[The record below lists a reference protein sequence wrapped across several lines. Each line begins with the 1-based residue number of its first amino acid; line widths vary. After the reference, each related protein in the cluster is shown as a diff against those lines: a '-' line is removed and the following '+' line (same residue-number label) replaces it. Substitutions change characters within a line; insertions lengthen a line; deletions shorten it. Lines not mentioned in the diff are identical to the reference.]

1 MTMAEIVGTSNRVL
15 DVNLTTRTFEICDIS
30 NTDRLLYLGG
40 KGLGLKLLY
49 DRMKQGADPL
59 GVENAIAFMMGVL
72 MGTGAPC
79 SGRFDAITKSPLT
92 GIMTTS
98 SCGGPFGMQLKTA
111 GWDGLIV
118 TGKASHPTYLE
129 IDAHGVSFKDA
140 TTLWGLYGTTAQ
152 EKIVTHKHA
161 GALVI
166 GPAGE
171 NMVRYANIMS
181 GHRFLGRGGMGAVLG
196 SKNLKAI
203 VARGGHFK
211 IVPKDKKA
219 FEKNKKRAQKYIAQ
233 NPTTSVHYRNYGTPS
248 IVTMA
253 NNAGSLPVNNFR
265 RGSHGDSYQISG
277 QGMEKKHQSKHHTCK
292 PCSILCGKKGR
303 FEGKTLT
310 VPEYET
316 VTVLGSN
323 LGVFDTEKI
332 AQWNQLC
339 SELGLDTISAGGTL
353 AWVMEATEKGLVKT
367 NLKFGS
373 YEGIDDALRDIGLS
387 RNFGAE
393 MAMGSR
399 WLAKKYGGMEFA
411 IQVKGLEM
419 AGYDPRSMFGQG
431 LAYAVANRG
440 ACHLSAYMVAF
451 ELLFGLLNPKTKLAK
466 PTFTKIMEDVYC
478 VVNAMHICQ
487 FTTYA
492 FLLETP
498 MVKLLPRAVVFFCM
512 QFLPK
517 IAAQIL
523 DMSLFSGFWSSI
535 TGLKMSPT
543 QIKRCGARIHTL
555 ERLMNTREGISKK
568 DDVLPMRLLKQAR
581 QDDPENLTIP
591 LKQMISSYYKTR
603 GYDKNGIPT
612 QKLLK
617 KLAIIS

>member
-1 MTMAEIVGTSNRVL
+1 MAEIVGTSNKVL
-15 DVNLTTRTFEICDIS
+15 EVDLTTGAFTIVEISDK
-30 NTDRLLYLGG
+30 DRLLYLGG

-49 DRMKQGADPL
+49 DRMKPGVDPL
-59 GVENAIAFMMGVL
+59 GEENAIAFMMGVL
-72 MGTGAPC
+72 MGTRAPC

-118 TGKASHPTYLE
+118 TGTAPHPTYLE
-129 IDAHGVSFKDA
+129 IDTEGVSFKDA
-140 TTLWGLYGTTAQ
+140 KSLWGLHGTTAQ
-152 EKIVTHKHA
+152 EKLVTDKNTA
-161 GALVI
+161 ALII

-171 NMVRYANIMS
+171 NSVRYANIMS

-203 VARGGHFK
+203 VAKGGHFK

-219 FEKNKKRAQKYIAQ
+219 FAKHRKRAQKYIAQ
-233 NPTTSVHYRNYGTPS
+233 NPTTSVHYRNYGTSS
-248 IVTMA
+248 IIGTA
-253 NNAGSLPVNNFR
+253 NKAGSIPVNNFQF
-265 RGSHGDSYQISG
+265 GSHVDSYQISG
-277 QGMEKKHQSKHHTCK
+277 QGMEKKHHSKHHTCK
-292 PCSILCGKKGR
+292 PCSILCGKKGQ
-303 FEGKTLT
+303 FGGKTLT

-332 AQWNQLC
+332 AAWNQIC
-339 SELGLDTISAGGTL
+339 SDLGIDTISAGGTI
-353 AWVMEATEKGLVKT
+353 AWVMEATEKGLVRT
-367 NLKFGS
+367 DLKFGS
-373 YEGIDDALRDIGLS
+373 SAGVADTLRDIGLS
-387 RNFGAE
+387 KNFGKE
-393 MAMGSR
+393 MAMGSK
-399 WLAKKYGGMEFA
+399 WLAEKYGGAEFA

-440 ACHLSAYMVAF
+440 ACHLSAYMVGI

-478 VVNAMHICQ
+478 VVNALHICQ

-492 FLLETP
+492 FILESP
-498 MVKLLPRAVVFFCM
+498 LVKFLPRAVVFLFM
-512 QFLPK
+512 QLLPK

-523 DMSLFSGFWSSI
+523 DLSLFAGFWSSI
-535 TGLKMSPT
+535 TGKKMSPS
-543 QIKRCGARIHTL
+543 QIKKCGARIHTL
-555 ERLMNTREGISKK
+555 ERYMNSREGISRK
-568 DDVLPMRLLKQAR
+568 DDALPARLINQPR
-581 QDDPENLTIP
+581 QDDLEKLTVP
-591 LKQMISSYYKTR
+591 LEQMISKYYKVR

-617 KLAIIS
+617 KLDIIS